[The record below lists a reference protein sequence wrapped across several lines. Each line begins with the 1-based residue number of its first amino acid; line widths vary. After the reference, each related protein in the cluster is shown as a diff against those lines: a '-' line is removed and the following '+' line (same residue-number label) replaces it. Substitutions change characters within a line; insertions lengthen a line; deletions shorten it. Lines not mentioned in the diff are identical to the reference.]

1 MPQSIALFR
10 AAGKPCDAFL
20 TLESRLPNAHSTD
33 SLIWDNPLKEMT
45 MAIMNNAALAALTLL
60 AAAGAFAQAAGPAPL
75 AREGTYEQTLCF
87 GGSAHVINASDT
99 DRYGT
104 YQTTGGTQSATK
116 AFDSLSLECI
126 GTFEMR
132 SSVYKHKGYC
142 LFQDASGDKFYGTDT
157 ATPQGY
163 TVELLGG
170 TGKFKGMTGVAN
182 VERLGAMAPVRQ
194 GTMQACRRVTA
205 TYKLP

>member
-1 MPQSIALFR
+1 
-10 AAGKPCDAFL
+10 
-20 TLESRLPNAHSTD
+20 
-33 SLIWDNPLKEMT
+33 MT
-45 MAIMNNAALAALTLL
+45 MATTKKAALSALTLL
-60 AAAGAFAQAAGPAPL
+60 AAAGVLAQAGNPAPL
-75 AREGTYEQTLCF
+75 AREGTYEQTMCF
-87 GGSAHVINASDT
+87 GGPAHVINASDT

-104 YQTTGGTQSATK
+104 YQITGGTQSTTK

-142 LFQDASGDKFYGTDT
+142 VFQDASGDKFHGVDN
-157 ATPQGY
+157 ASPQGY

-182 VERLGAMAPVRQ
+182 VDRLGAMTPVRQ
-194 GTMQACRRVTA
+194 GTMQACRRITA

>member
-1 MPQSIALFR
+1 MANMKSGALS
-10 AAGKPCDAFL
+10 AF
-20 TLESRLPNAHSTD
+20 A
-33 SLIWDNPLKEMT
+33 
-45 MAIMNNAALAALTLL
+45 LL
-60 AAAGAFAQAAGPAPL
+60 AAAGAFAQAASPAPM

-87 GGSAHVINASDT
+87 GGPAHLLTASDT

-116 AFDSLSLECI
+116 AFDSMSLECI

-142 LFQDASGDKFYGTDT
+142 VFQDAGGDKFHATDT

-170 TGKFKGMTGVAN
+170 TGKFKGITGTAN
-182 VERLGAMAPVRQ
+182 IERLGAMIPVRQ
-194 GTMQACRRVTA
+194 GTIQGCRRVTGS
-205 TYKLP
+205 YKLP